1 MAQQT
6 IAVGSDH
13 AGFKLKTRIK
23 SLLNELGFLVL
34 DLGTQ
39 DEISVDYPDY
49 AKKVA
54 KNIISK
60 KSDLGILIC
69 GSGTGMAMSANK
81 FKKIRAAVCYNKA
94 STRLSRQHNNANIMA
109 LGARLTKKTD
119 AIKLVN
125 VFLNTKFE
133 GGRHLRRVKKV

>member
-1 MAQQT
+1 M
-6 IAVGSDH
+6 
-13 AGFKLKTRIK
+13 
-23 SLLNELGFLVL
+23 
-34 DLGTQ
+34 DLGPKSNK
-39 DEISVDYPDY
+39 SVDYPDY

-54 KNIISK
+54 KNIINK

-119 AIKLVN
+119 AIKLVD

>member
-49 AKKVA
+49 AKKVVKA
-54 KNIISK
+54 F
-60 KSDLGILIC
+60 GILI
-69 GSGTGMAMSANK
+69 
-81 FKKIRAAVCYNKA
+81 I
-94 STRLSRQHNNANIMA
+94 
-109 LGARLTKKTD
+109 
-119 AIKLVN
+119 
-125 VFLNTKFE
+125 FLQIIVSV
-133 GGRHLRRVKKV
+133 HLNFT